1 MNTENDTQ
9 VAEVQTT
16 WRDENGN
23 VDVDAVREV
32 LECGEPIDHEVEQA
46 MLAALDEIERLRAA
60 NGPSTCHAS
69 LPGQPCRPKICTYG
83 TTSASLGDY
92 NGKFGDTGFEA
103 YLARCVRCGAPFAG
117 IAPSGVYS
125 DEPGFESSVQ
135 WTRIPYA
142 PEGGAL

>member
-1 MNTENDTQ
+1 MNTEK
-9 VAEVQTT
+9 TT
-16 WRDENGN
+16 EATDQPQGWRDENGN
-23 VDVDAVREV
+23 IDVDAIREV
-32 LECGEPIDHEVEQA
+32 LECGDRIDHEVEQRL
-46 MLAALDEIERLRAA
+46 LALCDEVEALRVT
-60 NGPSTCHAS
+60 GPGTCHAS

-92 NGKFGDTGFEA
+92 NAKYGDTGFEA